1 MSLLIIKFLNLT
13 HMLSYVNLFIVGCKY
28 DDSFDLDI
36 VGVRLGDM
44 TS

>member
-1 MSLLIIKFLNLT
+1 
-13 HMLSYVNLFIVGCKY
+13 MLSYVNLFIVGCKY
-28 DDSFDLDI
+28 DDYFDSDI